1 MRMKRSLCVA
11 ATSIVSVFML
21 ASCYKVNVSAKP
33 DVGNGASKSQ
43 TSHFFIFGLVGN
55 SRVDVTDFCG
65 SAQAASVET
74 GMTFVD
80 GLLSALT
87 VNIYTPRTVTVS
99 CTSGASAGN
108 SVIISGDSS
117 GHPVKVVAQVDG
129 RQVAGEISETNND
142 GVVKVTLAAQEPNR

>member
-1 MRMKRSLCVA
+1 
-11 ATSIVSVFML
+11 
-21 ASCYKVNVSAKP
+21 
-33 DVGNGASKSQ
+33 
-43 TSHFFIFGLVGN
+43 
-55 SRVDVTDFCG
+55 
-65 SAQAASVET
+65 
-74 GMTFVD
+74 MTFVD